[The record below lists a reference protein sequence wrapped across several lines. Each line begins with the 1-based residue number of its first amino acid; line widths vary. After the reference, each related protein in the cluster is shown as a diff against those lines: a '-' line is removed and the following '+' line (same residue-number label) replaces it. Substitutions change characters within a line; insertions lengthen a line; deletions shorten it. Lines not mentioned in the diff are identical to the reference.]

1 MAILLLFKLFYGSGV
16 HFPSAPPFFRESAP
30 FDLWMALF
38 CFPLISHKFEGCA
51 KDNHPENSPRR
62 ILLRTLRDVYKACF
76 RQNSPFY
83 IGGDL
88 YFPWAQKH
96 VLRRYAL
103 FSTHNPRYS
112 KTAQYVILGSILD
125 FTLKI
130 PIIPRAEIHFYGI
143 ENTVHATYTLIF
155 SRIFGYLGHLE

>member
-1 MAILLLFKLFYGSGV
+1 
-16 HFPSAPPFFRESAP
+16 
-30 FDLWMALF
+30 MALF

-88 YFPWAQKH
+88 YCPGAQKH

-103 FSTHNPRYS
+103 FSTLNPCYS
-112 KTAQYVILGSILD
+112 KTARCGILGAILE
-125 FTLKI
+125 FPLKI
-130 PIIPRAEIHFYGI
+130 RIVLALNLILCYRKHRSRDLYFDCFPNFGFPGPPQIMTNEPCGKRRITFPGS
-143 ENTVHATYTLIF
+143 HAVNLA
-155 SRIFGYLGHLE
+155 SSGSL